1 VSLTNDSSVCSTWQ
15 KMTTRVGVSKAGG
28 EIDRE
33 HRSMSACSQFDC
45 ALTRRDPQ
53 HGRAGGDSSCTC
65 RCASCSHLGRHL
77 AARAPAQEQGSKRRR
92 PAKAGFIFWGSWV
105 RWLLKSS
112 NSCLHS
118 SNTANP
124 QETSI
129 RRLTEDSSHPLSQEH
144 ISESTVR
151 SQMRTHTAA
160 DDIQVQQ
167 YTSRLQSHPRRT
179 YSDSSSGRGPYV
191 FLLAMLFLA
200 ALLPAAK
207 AGIVQ
212 GSVKLIPSGVL
223 QMKAEWTDLPKT
235 GAT

>member
-1 VSLTNDSSVCSTWQ
+1 
-15 KMTTRVGVSKAGG
+15 M
-28 EIDRE
+28 DRQ
-33 HRSMSACSQFDC
+33 HRSMRACSQFDC

-53 HGRAGGDSSCTC
+53 HGRAGGDCFCTC
-65 RCASCSHLGRHL
+65 RRASCCDLGRHL
-77 AARAPAQEQGSKRRR
+77 ASRAPAQEQGSKRRR
-92 PAKAGFIFWGSWV
+92 PAKAEFIFWGSWV
-105 RWLLKSS
+105 RWLCKSS
-112 NSCLHS
+112 NSCLHP

-129 RRLTEDSSHPLSQEH
+129 RRLTEDSSHPQSQEH
-144 ISESTVR
+144 ISKTTVR
-151 SQMRTHTAA
+151 RQMRTHTAA
-160 DDIQVQQ
+160 DDTQVQQ
-167 YTSRLQSHPRRT
+167 YTSRLQSHSRRT

-207 AGIVQ
+207 TDIVQ

-223 QMKAEWTDLPKT
+223 QMTAEWTDLPKT